1 MTDFDALLTKEDV
14 CKILGVKESWLN
26 IEIQT
31 GRIPHIRL
39 GKKKMVRFRPEHL
52 DRYLES
58 REYTNGEDATE
69 DTA

>member
-14 CKILGVKESWLN
+14 CRILGVKESWLN

-52 DRYLES
+52 DRYLDS
-58 REYTNGEDATE
+58 REFTSGDEE